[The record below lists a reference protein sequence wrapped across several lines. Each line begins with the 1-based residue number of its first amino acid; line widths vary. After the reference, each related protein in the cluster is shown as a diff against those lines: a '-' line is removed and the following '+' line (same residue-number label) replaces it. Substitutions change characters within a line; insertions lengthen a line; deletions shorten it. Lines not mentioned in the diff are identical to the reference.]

1 MTKKVKMGKIKLP
14 MDVRSSND
22 IPAFE
27 NMLSGGP
34 MAVVLVYA
42 DWCGHCDT
50 YKKNVWSSL
59 KSTKGRSVNLASVH
73 HDQLENTSLKDSKID
88 GYPSIL
94 VVGKDK
100 KPAIFNSNSGVT
112 NAMPNTNEVSTMKK
126 LITTPVPKEV
136 TSNTD
141 ESNFKPT
148 FENEPIE
155 EGTDISLPSIKAS
168 MNDNSDKPMND
179 RERMLL
185 DDYRK
190 NTNLYIPRNSNNSV
204 INTATANTNTNL
216 TNNTTNS
223 LNTNLTNS
231 TTNTNLTNSN
241 AKTNSLNTNLTN
253 SNAKTNSLNTNRKN
267 NSSLTNI
274 SSVNNS
280 AKTLTSLG
288 NNSEPMGTN
297 MNRPVTP
304 EVNSN
309 NTANFEKGTPTATE
323 TSPPLIEGDEVKNED
338 TDSQNLA
345 PANSQG
351 TTPLQLSGGRL
362 FRRLTHKARKSHKT
376 TKKHAKRK
384 N

>member
-14 MDVRSSND
+14 MDVRSSKD

-50 YKKNVWSSL
+50 YKKNVWSPL

-73 HDQLENTSLKDSKID
+73 HDQLENTSLKGSKID

-126 LITTPVPKEV
+126 LITTAVPKEV
-136 TSNTD
+136 TSNTN

-168 MNDNSDKPMND
+168 MNSNSDRGMNSNSDKPMNNNSDKPMND

-185 DDYRK
+185 DDFRK
-190 NTNLYIPRNSNNSV
+190 NTELYLPKNRNSNAVS
-204 INTATANTNTNL
+204 TA
-216 TNNTTNS
+216 
-223 LNTNLTNS
+223 
-231 TTNTNLTNSN
+231 NSN

-253 SNAKTNSLNTNRKN
+253 STANSLNTNLTNSTTNSLNTNRTN

-323 TSPPLIEGDEVKNED
+323 TSPPLIEGDEVENED
-338 TDSQNLA
+338 TASPNLA

-362 FRRLTHKARKSHKT
+362 FRRLTHKARKSHKS

>member
-14 MDVRSSND
+14 MDVRSSKD

-50 YKKNVWSSL
+50 YKKNVWSPL

-73 HDQLENTSLKDSKID
+73 HDQLENTSLKGSKID

-100 KPAIFNSNSGVT
+100 KPALFNSNSGVT

-126 LITTPVPKEV
+126 LITTPVPKEI
-136 TSNTD
+136 TSSVKDT
-141 ESNFKPT
+141 EFKPT

-168 MNDNSDKPMND
+168 MNSDKPMNS
-179 RERMLL
+179 REKELL
-185 DDYRK
+185 EDFRK
-190 NTNLYIPRNSNNSV
+190 NTDLYIPKNNSANNSANNSV
-204 INTATANTNTNL
+204 NSSPISLNSNANSVNSAKTN
-216 TNNTTNS
+216 NS
-223 LNTNLTNS
+223 LNTGANS
-231 TTNTNLTNSN
+231 VNS
-241 AKTNSLNTNLTN
+241 AKTNNSLNTGANSVNSSARTN
-253 SNAKTNSLNTNRKN
+253 NSLNTGAN
-267 NSSLTNI
+267 
-274 SSVNNS
+274 SVNNS
-280 AKTLTSLG
+280 AKTLTSLENSDNLMDTNNISATTQE
-288 NNSEPMGTN
+288 NNSTL
-297 MNRPVTP
+297 
-304 EVNSN
+304 
-309 NTANFEKGTPTATE
+309 NFDKGTPTATE
-323 TSPPLIEGDEVKNED
+323 TSPPLIEGDEVENED
-338 TDSQNLA
+338 TASPNLA

>member
-14 MDVRSSND
+14 MDVRDSKD

-50 YKKNVWSSL
+50 YKKNVWSPL

-73 HDQLENTSLKDSKID
+73 HDQLENTSLKGSKID

-100 KPAIFNSNSGVT
+100 KPALFNSNSGVT

-126 LITTPVPKEV
+126 LITTPVPKEI
-136 TSNTD
+136 TSDSKDT
-141 ESNFKPT
+141 EFKPT

-168 MNDNSDKPMND
+168 MNNDKPMNS
-179 RERMLL
+179 REKELL
-185 DDYRK
+185 EDFRK
-190 NTNLYIPRNSNNSV
+190 NTNLYLPKNNSANNSV
-204 INTATANTNTNL
+204 NSSPISLNSNARTN
-216 TNNTTNS
+216 NS
-223 LNTNLTNS
+223 LNTGANS
-231 TTNTNLTNSN
+231 VN
-241 AKTNSLNTNLTN
+241 NSLN
-253 SNAKTNSLNTNRKN
+253 SSPISLNTGAN
-267 NSSLTNI
+267 
-274 SSVNNS
+274 SVNNS
-280 AKTLTSLG
+280 AKTLTSLENSANLMDTNNISATTQE
-288 NNSEPMGTN
+288 NNSTL
-297 MNRPVTP
+297 
-304 EVNSN
+304 
-309 NTANFEKGTPTATE
+309 NFDKGTPTATE
-323 TSPPLIEGDEVKNED
+323 TNPPLIEEDEVENQE
-338 TDSQNLA
+338 TTSPNLA

-351 TTPLQLSGGRL
+351 STPLSLSGGRL
-362 FRRLTHKARKSHKT
+362 FRRLTHKKRKTHKP
-376 TKKHAKRK
+376 TKKQIKRK